1 MWSEW
6 VTPEFIDTRIWPRT
20 AAIAERLWSPR
31 EVCDVPD
38 MYRRLAVIDAR
49 LQEAGL
55 QQNQWPRI
63 ELPGLDPEGPI
74 ADALRTLASV
84 VEPVKEYRRLDLQ
97 PDCTQ
102 STPLNEL
109 ADWSRF
115 DSRAAREF
123 NASVAQWLSAPGELD
138 AKMATALAAQLERWG
153 NAGELAA
160 QAPASATPVAQGRA
174 EMARSLAA
182 ICRIGREAIQALI
195 SGRTVADD
203 WRLTAVAILDHA
215 DQPNAAAV
223 EFPFLQSLRQLVTT
237 AAKPARTHQA
247 L

>member
-1 MWSEW
+1 VSTL
-6 VTPEFIDTRIWPRT
+6 VGAQRGGTP
-20 AAIAERLWSPR
+20 LWAPR
-31 EVCDVPD
+31 EVCDVSD

-49 LQEAGL
+49 LQGASL
-55 QQNQWPRI
+55 QQHQWPRI
-63 ELPGLDPEGPI
+63 ELPGLDSESPI

-84 VEPVKEYRRLDLQ
+84 VEPVKEYHRLDLQ

-138 AKMATALAAQLERWG
+138 AKMATALARQLERWS

-160 QAPASATPVAQGRA
+160 QAPASATPVAQGRT

-182 ICRIGREAIQALI
+182 ICRIGREAIQALM

-203 WRLTAVAILDHA
+203 WRLTAGAILDHA
-215 DQPNAAAV
+215 EQPNAAAV
-223 EFPFLQSLRQLVTT
+223 EFPFLPSLQQLVTT
-237 AAKPARTHQA
+237 AAKLLRTHQA
-247 L
+247 Q